1 MARVLTGVQS
11 TGRPHFGN
19 IMGAILPAIEMAG
32 NPDNE
37 AFLFI
42 ADMHSLTQIK
52 DAKELHA
59 NTMATATAWLACG
72 LNPEKTFFYRQSD
85 VPETTELTW
94 YLMCHFPFQRLSLA
108 HSFKDKADRLQDV
121 NAGLFTYPM
130 LMAADILLYD
140 AELVPVG
147 KDQLQHLE
155 FTRDVASR
163 FNHKMGE
170 VFVVPKEWIQ
180 DDTMLIPGIDGEK
193 MSKSRNN
200 FIDIFLPEKELKK
213 QVMKIV
219 TDTKGLD
226 DEKDPDTCNIFQ
238 LYRLLATE
246 EQRDSMRENYK
257 TKGYGYGHA
266 KTALL
271 DLILTRFEKERE
283 RYNYYEAHPE
293 EVDAILAKGA
303 DRARKIARKTLN
315 RVRKSVGFYPM
326 G

>member
-19 IMGAILPAIEMAG
+19 IMGAILPAIEMAA

-72 LNPEKTFFYRQSD
+72 LDPEKTFFYRQSD

-94 YLMCHFPFQRLSLA
+94 YLMCHFPFQRLNLA

-246 EQRDSMRENYK
+246 EQQASMRENYK

-271 DLILTRFEKERE
+271 ELILTRFEKERE
-283 RYNYYEAHPE
+283 RYNYFEANPD

-303 DRARKIARKTLN
+303 ERARKIARETLN

>member
-32 NPDNE
+32 NSDNE

-246 EQRDSMRENYK
+246 EQQESMRENYK

-283 RYNYYEAHPE
+283 RYNYFEANPD

-303 DRARKIARKTLN
+303 ERARKIARETLN

>member
-19 IMGAILPAIEMAG
+19 IMGAILPAIQMAE
-32 NPDNE
+32 NPENE

-52 DAKELHA
+52 DPKELHA
-59 NTMATATAWLACG
+59 NTIATAIAWLACG
-72 LNPEKTFFYRQSD
+72 LDPNKTFFYRQSD

-94 YLMCHFPFQRLSLA
+94 YLMCHFPFQRLNLA

-155 FTRDVASR
+155 FTRDVAAR

-170 VFVVPKEWIQ
+170 IFVLPKDLIQ
-180 DDTMLIPGIDGEK
+180 QDTMLIPGIDGEK

-200 FIDIFLPEKELKK
+200 YIDIFLPEKELKK

-226 DEKDPDTCNIFQ
+226 DEKDPETCNIFQ
-238 LYRLLATE
+238 LYRLLANE
-246 EQRDSMRENYK
+246 EQQAEMRQNYK

-266 KTALL
+266 KTALFQ
-271 DLILTRFEKERE
+271 LILTRFEKERE
-283 RYNYYEAHPE
+283 RYNYFETHPE
-293 EVDAILAKGA
+293 EVDAILAEGA
-303 DRARKIARKTLN
+303 KKARAIARQTLN
-315 RVRKSVGFYPM
+315 RVRESVGFYAQ
-326 G
+326 

>member
-32 NPDNE
+32 NSDNE

-246 EQRDSMRENYK
+246 EQQTSMRENYK

-283 RYNYYEAHPE
+283 RYNYFEANPD

-303 DRARKIARKTLN
+303 ERARKIARETLN

-326 G
+326 V